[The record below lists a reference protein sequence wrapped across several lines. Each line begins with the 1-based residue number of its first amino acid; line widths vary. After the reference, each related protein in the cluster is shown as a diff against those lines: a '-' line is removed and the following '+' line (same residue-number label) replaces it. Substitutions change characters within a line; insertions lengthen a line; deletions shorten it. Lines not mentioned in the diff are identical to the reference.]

1 MSGRAGKHSVKR
13 TAPLAV
19 LALLFSAVAL
29 PAEIP
34 TSVEKEQIPN
44 YQKIRPDLATS
55 SQPAPEAVR
64 KLKEMGFRTVINLR
78 MPREGIEKDR
88 EVVEELGLRWV
99 SVPITPVTFS
109 MKDVEAVA
117 KVLDDREAGPTLLYC
132 SSANRVGAVWTVY
145 EVRKGKS
152 LDEALAEGKKIGL
165 KSPAMLDA
173 VQRVVKPAN

>member
-1 MSGRAGKHSVKR
+1 MRKLV
-13 TAPLAV
+13 PLAV
-19 LALLFSAVAL
+19 VSLFLAVAVL
-29 PAEIP
+29 AAEIP
-34 TSVEKEQIPN
+34 ASVEKEQIPN

-55 SQPAPEAVR
+55 SQPAPDAVR

-78 MPREGIEKDR
+78 MPQEGIEKDR
-88 EVVEELGLRWV
+88 EAVEAQGLSFV
-99 SVPITPVTFS
+99 SVPVTPVTFS
-109 MKDVEAVA
+109 AKDVEAVA
-117 KVLDDREAGPTLLYC
+117 KVLDDRDAGPTLLYC

-145 EVRKGKS
+145 EVKKGKS

>member
-1 MSGRAGKHSVKR
+1 MRKLVL
-13 TAPLAV
+13 PAV
-19 LALLFSAVAL
+19 LSVFFALTVLA
-29 PAEIP
+29 AEIP
-34 TSVEKEQIPN
+34 ASVDKEQIPN

-55 SQPAPEAVR
+55 AQPALEAVK
-64 KLKEMGFRTVINLR
+64 KLKEMGFKTVVNLR
-78 MPREGIEKDR
+78 MPQEGIEKDR
-88 EVVEELGLRWV
+88 EAVEAQGLSFV

-109 MKDVEAVA
+109 AKDVEAVA
-117 KVLDDREAGPTLLYC
+117 KVLDDQTAGPTLLYC

-165 KSPAMLDA
+165 KSPAMVDA